1 MEKNMTRKLA
11 TITKVRE
18 TFPIEGADFIEAVTM
33 TTNGWVCVAKK
44 GDFALGDFGVYFE
57 IDSFLPK
64 EERYA
69 FLDGRS
75 NKTMNDVEGYRLK
88 TVKLRKQISQGLLL
102 PLPQFPEIIDPHEG
116 DDVTEL
122 LKIELYEP
130 PVKTSTHSGQFQIA
144 GKFPSF
150 VRKTDQERIQ
160 SFNES
165 QIKTFE
171 DKTYEIT
178 EKLDGT
184 SATYYY
190 KNKHFGVCSRNL
202 EIKTP
207 FSKTFLQHCLE
218 WFQKKFLHR
227 WFKKQSGSSKSKSIY
242 EEIALLHNLD
252 KTLPALCEETGHN
265 YAVQGEIVGTN
276 ISNNRLKLDNA
287 DFYVFDVF
295 DIDKQTYIDAS
306 ERYAIAERLKLPHVP
321 IIETEHVLRFDETP
335 IKQMIKSADGKST
348 LSDKKREGIV
358 YKQRGSEPWAIS
370 FKIISNEYLLEH
382 GL

>member
-1 MEKNMTRKLA
+1 MARKLA

-44 GDFALGDFGVYFE
+44 GDFVSGDFGVYFE

-75 NKTMNDVEGYRLK
+75 NKTMDGVEGYRLK

-102 PLPQFPEIIDPHEG
+102 PLTQFPEIVEPKEG

-130 PVKTSTHSGQFQIA
+130 PVKISTQPGQLRTA

-160 SFNES
+160 SFNEL
-165 QIKTFE
+165 QIQGLENKA
-171 DKTYEIT
+171 YEVT

-190 KNKHFGVCSRNL
+190 KDKHFGVCSRNL
-202 EIKTP
+202 ELKTA
-207 FSKTFLQHCLE
+207 FGKNFFQRCFE
-218 WFQKKFLHR
+218 WFRKKVLWRRFE
-227 WFKKQSGSSKSKSIY
+227 KQFGFPKSIY
-242 EEIALLHNLD
+242 EEMAVLHNLD
-252 KTLPALCEETGHN
+252 KTLPALCQETGRN
-265 YAVQGEIVGTN
+265 YAIQGEIVGTN
-276 ISNNRLKLDNA
+276 ISNNRLKLDNV
-287 DFYVFDVF
+287 DFYVFDIF
-295 DIDKQTYIDAS
+295 DIDKQTYLDAA
-306 ERYAIAERLKLPHVP
+306 ERYAIAERLELRHVP
-321 IIETEHVLRFDETP
+321 VIEAEHILRFNETP
-335 IKQMIKSADGKST
+335 MEQLIKSADGKSV
-348 LSDKKREGIV
+348 LSNKKREGIV
-358 YKQRGSEPWAIS
+358 YKQRGGEPWAVS
-370 FKIISNEYLLEH
+370 FKVISNEYLLEH
-382 GL
+382 GI

>member
-1 MEKNMTRKLA
+1 MTRKLA

-44 GDFALGDFGVYFE
+44 GDFVPGDFGVYFE

-88 TVKLRKQISQGLLL
+88 TVKLRKQISQGLFL
-102 PLPQFPEIIDPHEG
+102 PLPQFPEITDPHEG

-130 PVKTSTHSGQFQIA
+130 PLKTSTHSGQFQIA

-160 SFNES
+160 SFDKS

-171 DKTYEIT
+171 NNTYEIT

-190 KNKHFGVCSRNL
+190 KGKHFGVCSRNL
-202 EIKTP
+202 ELKTL
-207 FSKTFLQHCLE
+207 FSKNFLQHCLE
-218 WFQKKFLHR
+218 WLQKTFLQR
-227 WFKKQSGSSKSKSIY
+227 WFKNRSGSSKSIY
-242 EEIALLHNLD
+242 ETIALSHNLNE
-252 KTLPALCEETGHN
+252 TLPALCKETGHN

-276 ISNNRLKLDNA
+276 ISNNRLKLNDV
-287 DFYVFDVF
+287 DFYVFDIF
-295 DIDKQTYIDAS
+295 DIDKQTYVDAS
-306 ERYAIAERLKLPHVP
+306 ERYVIAKRLELQHVP

-335 IKQMIKSADGKST
+335 IEQMIKSADGKSA
-348 LSDKKREGIV
+348 LSGKKREGIV
-358 YKQRGSEPWAIS
+358 YKQRGGEPWAVS